1 MDNFKPVNDVF
12 GHERGDE
19 VICELAEALRRS
31 LRTSDVIARLGGDEF
46 AVWLDETDAKG
57 ARITAEAVALAAS
70 PLSRFSADIDRPLT
84 LSIGIATLA
93 PGQREDLAVL
103 LARADTAMYRAKRA
117 GKGRIALD
125 LEDALRED
133 LVHNGTGNDA
143 RNKTQ
148 PPRSDMLDSGR
159 KS

>member
-57 ARITAEAVALAAS
+57 ARITAEAVALAGQPAQ
-70 PLSRFSADIDRPLT
+70 PVFSR
-84 LSIGIATLA
+84 
-93 PGQREDLAVL
+93 
-103 LARADTAMYRAKRA
+103 
-117 GKGRIALD
+117 
-125 LEDALRED
+125 
-133 LVHNGTGNDA
+133 H
-143 RNKTQ
+143 
-148 PPRSDMLDSGR
+148 
-159 KS
+159 